1 MANMWKN
8 CLDHL
13 IQAMNAVG
21 TCLIVVLAL
30 LINADVVGRGAFN
43 YPLPGVPEFAG
54 MVLVAIVFLQIP
66 CCLQN
71 DQVMRTDAF
80 LGRLFMRVPA
90 TAAALNAFYNLVGA
104 GIFIVIAH
112 AGWRLTAKAWTGDE
126 YEGIHGVLTLPTWP
140 VKGAI
145 VAGASLM
152 ALLYI
157 GIAWRNLHAI
167 KTGQY
172 AGLGAFT
179 EKGQA

>member
-1 MANMWKN
+1 MVDMWQKG
-8 CLDHL
+8 LDRL

-21 TCLIVVLAL
+21 TSLIVILAL

-71 DQVMRTDAF
+71 DQLMRTDAF
-80 LGRLFMRVPA
+80 LGRLFQRVPA
-90 TAAALNAFYNLVGA
+90 AAVALNAFYNVIGA
-104 GIFIVIAH
+104 GIFVVIART
-112 AGWRLTAKAWTGDE
+112 GWHMTVKSWMGGE

-145 VAGASLM
+145 VVGASLM
-152 ALLYI
+152 ALLYL
-157 GIAWRNLHAI
+157 GIAWRSVRAI
-167 KTGQY
+167 TTGQY
-172 AGLGAFT
+172 TGLGAFA
-179 EKGQA
+179 EKEPT